1 MKIAVIG
8 YSGSG
13 KSTLAQRLCAHYALP
28 VLHLDTV
35 QFLPGWRERDRESK
49 QELVWNFLEQHVE
62 WVIDGTYP
70 KLHYE
75 QRMEAADRIVL
86 LLFPPLSA
94 LLRVTRRYFR
104 YRGKNRPDMTEG
116 CEEKL
121 DGEFI
126 RWVLWAGRTRRAR
139 DRYRAV
145 RNRYPEKVVVLRGQ
159 RALDR
164 YAREVSRNAPLSG
177 KEGPA

>member
-13 KSTLAQRLCAHYALP
+13 KSTLAQRLGAHYALP

-126 RWVLWAGRTRRAR
+126 RWVLWKGRGKKQRERFAALQR
-139 DRYRAV
+139 Q
-145 RNRYPEKVVVLRGQ
+145 YPDKCIVLKNQ
-159 RALDR
+159 RQLDR
-164 YAREVSRNAPLSG
+164 YLKTLDCRRFI
-177 KEGPA
+177 

>member
-1 MKIAVIG
+1 MKIAVVG

-13 KSTLAQRLCAHYALP
+13 KSTLARRLGERSSLP

-35 QFLPGWRERDRESK
+35 QFLPGWRERDDEAQHEIVRDFMSK
-49 QELVWNFLEQHVE
+49 NTDWI
-62 WVIDGTYP
+62 IDGNYSH
-70 KLHYE
+70 LLYE

-104 YRGKNRPDMTEG
+104 YRGKSRPDMTEG

-126 RWVLWAGRTRRAR
+126 RWVLWKGRGKKQRERFA
-139 DRYRAV
+139 ALQQQ
-145 RNRYPEKVVVLRGQ
+145 YPDKCIVLKNQ
-159 RALDR
+159 RQLDR
-164 YAREVSRNAPLSG
+164 YLNTLDCRRFI
-177 KEGPA
+177 